1 MTRQTA
7 AALQGR
13 WLVVTDLDGTLL
25 DDDYDLDAAAAA
37 IDAQTGQGRIVAVA
51 SSKTCDEMRDLARR
65 CRVAP
70 VLIFENGAGIAWP
83 RGDRGAGGET
93 YRLEIA
99 GEGYAALRGRLRN
112 LRRRRG
118 YRFLGFGDLSAQE
131 VAEHTGLSPEGARL
145 ARHRA
150 ASEPIMWLDERHRLM
165 AFRAAVEAC
174 GYRLVQGGRFHHVM
188 PCTDKAR
195 GLARVADALRRDGV
209 RVRVAALGDADNDLG
224 MLRAAEVAVVFPRRG
239 GGYLSVPGPDGR
251 DRALRAEAPGARCWQ
266 QTLDRALAAAPGTPA
281 GKAAGGAAGTA
292 AGTAAVARGRADGRS
307 AEENPDE

>member
-37 IDAQTGQGRIVAVA
+37 IDAQTRRGRTVALA
-51 SSKTCDEMRDLARR
+51 SSKTCDEMRELARR
-65 CRVAP
+65 CRAAP

-83 RGDRGAGGET
+83 APGAGGDT
-93 YRLEIA
+93 YRLEVA
-99 GEGYAALRGRLRN
+99 GEGYTALRDRLRT

-118 YRFLGFGDLSAQE
+118 YRFLGFGDLSARE
-131 VAEHTGLSPEGARL
+131 VAEHTGLSREGARL

-150 ASEPIMWLDERHRLM
+150 ASEPILWLDEPHRLT

-195 GLARVADALRRDGV
+195 GLARVADALGGDGV
-209 RVRVAALGDADNDLG
+209 RLRIAALGDADNDLG
-224 MLRAAEVAVVFPRRG
+224 MLRAADVAVVFPRRS
-239 GGYLSVPGPDGR
+239 GGYLAVPGADGR
-251 DRALRAEAPGARCWQ
+251 DRAVQAEMPGARGWQ
-266 QTLDRALAAAPGTPA
+266 EALERALKDAESAGAPDPRAAQGRTDGPGA
-281 GKAAGGAAGTA
+281 GET
-292 AGTAAVARGRADGRS
+292 
-307 AEENPDE
+307 PDE